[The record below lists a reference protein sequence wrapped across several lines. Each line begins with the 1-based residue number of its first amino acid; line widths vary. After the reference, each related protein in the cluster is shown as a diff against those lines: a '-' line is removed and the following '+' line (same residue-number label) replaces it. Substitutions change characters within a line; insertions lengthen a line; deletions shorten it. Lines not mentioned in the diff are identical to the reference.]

1 MIAFTALFNDTG
13 NPAMS
18 VPLGLSDSKLPVG
31 IQLVA
36 GFGNEAL
43 LYRVAAQLEA
53 AALFQ
58 PMTTNSQL

>member
-18 VPLGLSDSKLPVG
+18 VPLGLSDSGLPVG

-53 AALFQ
+53 AGLFQ
-58 PMTTNSQL
+58 PMTRNRQL